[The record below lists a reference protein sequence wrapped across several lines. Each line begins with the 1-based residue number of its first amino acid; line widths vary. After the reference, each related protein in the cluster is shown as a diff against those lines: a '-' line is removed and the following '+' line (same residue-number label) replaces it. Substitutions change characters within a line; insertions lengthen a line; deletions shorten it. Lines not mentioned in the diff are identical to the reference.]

1 MNPPTPLIKGGYKSV
16 GWANEKSILM
26 TDNRENIAHLIQ
38 RLNPENRRVGNAHLT
53 KLLNT

>member
-1 MNPPTPLIKGGYKSV
+1 MNPPTPLIKGGYKRV
-16 GWANEKSILM
+16 GWANETSILM

-38 RLNPENRRVGNAHLT
+38 RLNPENRRVGIAHLT